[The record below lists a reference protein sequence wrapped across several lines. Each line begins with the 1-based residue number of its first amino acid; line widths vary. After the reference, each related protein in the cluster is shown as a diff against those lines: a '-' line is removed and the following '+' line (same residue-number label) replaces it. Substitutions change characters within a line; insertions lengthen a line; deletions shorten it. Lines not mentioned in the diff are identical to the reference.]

1 MEYSYAVHVRMSDRS
16 VRGHPERFGCA
27 RGRRQQLTIFLG
39 AYAPAPSLS
48 SLGAR
53 CRRSARSGIALLPM
67 RARFAVEALIFA
79 AFTWAAPVWAHN
91 TEEVRRS
98 LREQGYDQLEF
109 SRTKP
114 PFKLDACRG
123 GERFHLHVDY
133 YGKII
138 EETSIGSCD
147 GDAAVPPAAAPPPGA
162 APTDTSSD
170 EASSITSP
178 APAQPPNLSRDAEKL
193 PKQAPARELCARYF
207 PAVGKTLQ
215 VPCGQ

>member
-1 MEYSYAVHVRMSDRS
+1 
-16 VRGHPERFGCA
+16 
-27 RGRRQQLTIFLG
+27 
-39 AYAPAPSLS
+39 
-48 SLGAR
+48 
-53 CRRSARSGIALLPM
+53 M

-79 AFTWAAPVWAHN
+79 AFAWAAPVWAHS

-133 YGKII
+133 YGKIT
-138 EETSIGSCD
+138 EQTPFGSCE
-147 GDAAVPPAAAPPPGA
+147 GDAAVPPAGPPGA

-170 EASSITSP
+170 EASSITSAAP
-178 APAQPPNLSRDAEKL
+178 APPQNLSRGGEKL
-193 PKQAPARELCARYF
+193 PKQSPARELCARYF
-207 PAVGKTLQ
+207 PAAGKTLQ
-215 VPCGQ
+215 VPCSQ